1 MAPTQFFA
9 QLIGA
14 FSIVMGLSMLARR
27 KMLMSIFYELS
38 QNRALSYILGV
49 LIFLIGLLLVLNHNI
64 WQGLLQTI
72 ITLLGWG
79 VFLEGAFFLFVSE
92 QTLKKYL
99 VMVNSKKVYYL
110 IASVYLVLGLYLS
123 YFGFTP

>member
-1 MAPTQFFA
+1 MAQTQFLA

-14 FSIVMGLSMLARR
+14 FSIIMGLSMLARR
-27 KMLMSIFYELS
+27 KMLTSIFHELS

-49 LIFLIGLLLVLNHNI
+49 LIFLIGLLLVLSHNI

-79 VFLEGAFFLFVSE
+79 VVLEGVFFLFVSE

-99 VMVNSKKVYYL
+99 VMPNRKEVYYL
-110 IASVYLVLGLYLS
+110 IAAVYLALGLYLS
-123 YFGFTP
+123 YSGFTL